1 MALSTCKLFS
11 YTQMDKE
18 SHYNTYIHVVLEK
31 YIFLCFMELICKSA
45 QIGQYY
51 GLKQKGF

>member
-11 YTQMDKE
+11 YTQIDKE